1 MNLPS
6 LNAILALATPPQP
19 GQQPNPKAQ
28 MIQMIGTFAIM
39 GVIFYLL
46 LIRPQQKRTK
56 DQANLLKAI
65 KAGDK
70 IVTSGGIVGIVI
82 SVKEKTVSI
91 RSADAKMEI
100 LKSAVSDI
108 LERGETS
115 PT

>member
-6 LNAILALATPPQP
+6 INAILALAPTTPA
-19 GQQPNPKAQ
+19 GQQANPKGQ
-28 MIQMIGTFAIM
+28 LIQMIGTFAIM

-56 DQANLLKAI
+56 DQANLLKTI

-70 IVTSGGIVGIVI
+70 IVTSGGIVGIVV
-82 SVKEKTVSI
+82 SVKDKTVSF

-100 LKSAVSDI
+100 LKSAVSEI

>member
-6 LNAILALATPPQP
+6 LNVLLALASPPPP
-19 GQQPNPKAQ
+19 GQQPNPKGQ
-28 MIQMIGTFAIM
+28 LIQMIGTFAIM

-46 LIRPQQKRTK
+46 LIRPQQKRAK
-56 DQANLLKAI
+56 DQANLLKTI

-70 IVTSGGIVGIVI
+70 IVTSGGLVGIVV
-82 SVKEKTVSI
+82 SVKEKTVSV

-100 LKSAVSDI
+100 LKSAVSEI
-108 LERGETS
+108 TERGEAS